1 MIDQRTG
8 GNGNEKILKSYLDNQ
23 MKDIENYVLEA
34 KFKKGSYIKWSHDNI
49 IYVEGILS
57 GYITANVFE
66 YNELKPYYGKLE
78 IYKSALTTIEE
89 ETKNE

>member
-1 MIDQRTG
+1 MK
-8 GNGNEKILKSYLDNQ
+8 KILKAYLDKQ

-57 GYITANVFE
+57 GYTTANVFE
-66 YNELKPYYGKLE
+66 YDELQSYYHKLRSYRN
-78 IYKSALTTIEE
+78 ILINIEDELE
-89 ETKNE
+89 EV